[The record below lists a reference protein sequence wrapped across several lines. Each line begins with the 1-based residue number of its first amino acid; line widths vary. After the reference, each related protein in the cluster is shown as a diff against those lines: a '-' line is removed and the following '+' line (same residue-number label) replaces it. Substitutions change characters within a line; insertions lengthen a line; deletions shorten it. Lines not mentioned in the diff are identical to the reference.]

1 MRAKN
6 EFSIVKCQNH
16 EKRMKNQSLYISL
29 CLNMERKPKENEE
42 NVVRRTEVLIVEC
55 GHFA

>member
-1 MRAKN
+1 MS
-6 EFSIVKCQNH
+6 ESQ
-16 EKRMKNQSLYISL
+16 EKRMKNQSLFISL

-42 NVVRRTEVLIVEC
+42 SLVWRTEVLIIEC